1 MRHAFLMIA
10 HSNWKQVAAFVSA
23 IDTDRCD
30 FFIHVN
36 KNVCLTE
43 EIIKMVEQS
52 AKKSKVYF
60 VKRIPIIWG
69 GQGYAKL
76 QFFCLKKHIKGINT
90 IIIT

>member
-69 GQGYAKL
+69 GRDMRSFNSFA
-76 QFFCLKKHIKGINT
+76 
-90 IIIT
+90 

>member
-52 AKKSKVYF
+52 AKKTKVYF

-69 GQGYAKL
+69 GRDMRSFNSFA
-76 QFFCLKKHIKGINT
+76 
-90 IIIT
+90 